1 VCVVRDVLS
10 NEQAAHLVVNH
21 APSPSPHD
29 NHPHEAL
36 EVSTEA
42 SVYRHSE
49 TCRHRHRDIDIDIDT
64 EISIPPVSGSP
75 PETWHAYAMPLIVV
89 YVVLSV
95 CV

>member
-1 VCVVRDVLS
+1 MLWARGMGDVCMREAGLLMDVLLCVVRDVLS

-42 SVYRHSE
+42 SIYRHSE
-49 TCRHRHRDIDIDIDT
+49 TCRHRHRYRHRHRDT
-64 EISIPPVSGSP
+64 YRHIR
-75 PETWHAYAMPLIVV
+75 
-89 YVVLSV
+89 
-95 CV
+95 